1 MHDTTGQSRGMKR
14 NLSLLT
20 SEVAQ
25 ARLNTAIRWAERE
38 LRYARAA
45 ERQLS
50 SLISRLRL
58 VEGDQPPENDLPVR
72 RKRIEE
78 NRPHVSLIPRRSL
91 CPKVRQTI
99 AP

>member
-1 MHDTTGQSRGMKR
+1 MPEVPLEAVAAPTCSTSNFMHDTTAQSRGMK
-14 NLSLLT
+14 SLLA

-25 ARLNTAIRWAERE
+25 ARLDSAIRWAERA

-58 VEGDQPPENDLPVR
+58 VEEDQPPEL
-72 RKRIEE
+72 
-78 NRPHVSLIPRRSL
+78 
-91 CPKVRQTI
+91 T
-99 AP
+99 